1 MGTMSEWPGGSAG
14 LAAAVQA
21 KLRAMTNIDAVTT
34 KAGSLPQIVEVS
46 AGMLSLAAARTSF
59 ATQVTVQVSIQPLTY
74 DAALEKALAEE
85 LQTLA
90 ASKAGVAKEDVE
102 FKCAGHDTNYIDC
115 SGVFKATGS
124 KAASAKVSE
133 WESKIMPMR
142 SEFQQRILTQYK
154 AKIPAGQEN
163 KLLALVGIGNV
174 VNIPDFVDMN
184 LVIHGV
190 DYSQVSSARKRSF
203 LKKLTGHVQT
213 ATNWN
218 AGMGPGTGGALINAA
233 VADIRA
239 VFTATSASTLNV
251 LIRVPV
257 ASASDAEKVE
267 LALEQGVAT
276 NGATNIKTVL
286 QAALQGEPDIEPVS
300 TWTKNAVTVK
310 LPGEAA

>member
-1 MGTMSEWPGGSAG
+1 MG
-14 LAAAVQA
+14 
-21 KLRAMTNIDAVTT
+21 
-34 KAGSLPQIVEVS
+34 
-46 AGMLSLAAARTSF
+46 
-59 ATQVTVQVSIQPLTY
+59 
-74 DAALEKALAEE
+74 
-85 LQTLA
+85 
-90 ASKAGVAKEDVE
+90 
-102 FKCAGHDTNYIDC
+102 
-115 SGVFKATGS
+115 
-124 KAASAKVSE
+124 
-133 WESKIMPMR
+133 
-142 SEFQQRILTQYK
+142 FQLWILTQYK

-174 VNIPDFVDMN
+174 VNVPDFVDMN

-190 DYSQVSSARKRSF
+190 DYSQVSPARKRSF

-218 AGMGPGTGGALINAA
+218 AGMGAGTGGALINAA

-251 LIRVPV
+251 PIRVPV
-257 ASASDAEKVE
+257 ASASDAKKVE

-300 TWTKNAVTVK
+300 TWTKKSVTVK